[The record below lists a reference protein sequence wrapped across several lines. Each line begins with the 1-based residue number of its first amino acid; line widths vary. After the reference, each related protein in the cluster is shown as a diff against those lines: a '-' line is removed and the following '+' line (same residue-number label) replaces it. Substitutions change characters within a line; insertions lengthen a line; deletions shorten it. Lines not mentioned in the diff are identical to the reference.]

1 MIDLFF
7 RLGIFDEV
15 GFLGDPM
22 YPNYYK
28 INGRILPTGK
38 QKRNTIKKKNLL
50 TLSTKNI
57 HIILYQGPPMLP

>member
-28 INGRILPTGK
+28 ISGRILPTGK
-38 QKRNTIKKKNLL
+38 QKRNTIKK
-50 TLSTKNI
+50 
-57 HIILYQGPPMLP
+57 